1 MPFTFK
7 LSKRLALMKAYA
19 LALAAAAAFACE
31 PRDQPLTGPTQPDFA
46 STSSVHPG
54 TVSDLRVTAAS
65 DTSVTLAFTEVDDG
79 TGQPAS
85 YDIRLAAG
93 ALSWGSATD
102 VTRGSCASPVVGNAI
117 GAT

>member
-1 MPFTFK
+1 
-7 LSKRLALMKAYA
+7 MKASAVA
-19 LALAAAAAFACE
+19 LTAAAAVACE
-31 PRDQPLTGPTQPDFA
+31 PGDQPPTGPTEPNLA

-93 ALSWGSATD
+93 ALSWGSSAD
-102 VTRGSCASPVVGNAI
+102 MTRGSCASPVVGSGVA
-117 GAT
+117 ATRSCTGLGLT